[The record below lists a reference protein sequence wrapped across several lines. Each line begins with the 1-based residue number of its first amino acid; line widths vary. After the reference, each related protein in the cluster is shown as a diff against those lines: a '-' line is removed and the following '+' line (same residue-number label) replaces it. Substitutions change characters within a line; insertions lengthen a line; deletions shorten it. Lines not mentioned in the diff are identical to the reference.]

1 MLACLEN
8 SRGKRM
14 QDNLT
19 SSIWWCF
26 KEQEATATQGDCSHL
41 RRRRQFMHLEVAQN
55 PLSKVAPL
63 QSSWDLT
70 GAAEFVLFSLL
81 CGKFSALLDYNI
93 SRCFTGVC
101 GCQ

>member
-26 KEQEATATQGDCSHL
+26 KVHAFGSSSEPLLIARPHPS
-41 RRRRQFMHLEVAQN
+41 N
-55 PLSKVAPL
+55 PLNKVAPL

-70 GAAEFVLFSLL
+70 GAAKFVLFSLL